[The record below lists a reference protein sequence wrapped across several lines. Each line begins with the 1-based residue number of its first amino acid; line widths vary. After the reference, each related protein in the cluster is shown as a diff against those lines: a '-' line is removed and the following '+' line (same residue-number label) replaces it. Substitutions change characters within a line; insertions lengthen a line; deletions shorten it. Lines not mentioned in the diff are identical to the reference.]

1 MKSSEINELAAA
13 LVAAQAE
20 FSAVPKGSANPFFK
34 SKYAAL
40 PDVVQHTS
48 PVLAR
53 HGLAVSQFIE
63 SGSDP
68 NGSVYD
74 GLTTYVIHKSGQF
87 IAHTMRLHLIKDDP
101 QGQGSAVTYAR
112 RYSYMSAL
120 GLVADDDDDGNSASK
135 PQARQQYQNSAPQA
149 PAPKI
154 TGEVP
159 AAIKPIIEAAEKFPE
174 DEFMNSLATQFAQ
187 RGSLSEKQINAGK
200 KAAYALLKNAGESV
214 TDVFPN
220 ATEYAPG
227 EEPF

>member
-1 MKSSEINELAAA
+1 MKSTEINELAAA

-63 SGSDP
+63 SGVDA
-68 NGSVYD
+68 NGAVYD

-87 IAHTMRLHLIKDDP
+87 IAHTMRLHLVKDDP

-112 RYSYMSAL
+112 RYSYMAAL
-120 GLVADDDDDGNSASK
+120 GLVADEDDDGNSASK
-135 PQARQQYQNSAPQA
+135 PQARPQTTNT
-149 PAPKI
+149 APKPAVEA
-154 TGEVP
+154 TG
-159 AAIKPIIEAAEKFPE
+159 AIKTIIEAAEQFPD
-174 DEFMNSLATQFAQ
+174 DEFLNSLATQYAQ
-187 RGSLSEKQINAGK
+187 RGSLSEKQINAGR
-200 KAAYALLKNAGESV
+200 KAAYALLKNAGASV